1 MPRIYS
7 EEFNE
12 FCMISYKNYLIGC
25 SALGIIQEDDFTVYR
40 DNNLQRLEIEFYNL
54 GLATIH

>member
-1 MPRIYS
+1 
-7 EEFNE
+7 
-12 FCMISYKNYLIGC
+12 MISYKNYLIGC
-25 SALGIIQEDDFTVYR
+25 SALGIIQEDDFIAYR